1 MKSIEIVVI
10 HPELLGTYGD
20 GGNAEVLA
28 HRARLAGVE
37 AVVRPVLH
45 TQALPDDADIY
56 CIGGGE
62 DVAQM
67 ASVTALR
74 GQGAAALSAAMQR
87 GAQVLAICAGLQI
100 LGDVFPGSHGEP
112 VEGLALLPVST
123 HRGGERLIGEIAMTS
138 TLVTSTLT
146 GFENHRGITQLHAGV
161 APLGVMTLGNGN
173 GIGAVDGVVT
183 DSVIGTYM
191 HGPAL
196 ARNPELADVLLRRL
210 GIDVE
215 GIQDPAA
222 AAFASERRAAAS
234 ALAARQRRRR
244 RWGRDTRQW

>member
-1 MKSIEIVVI
+1 MKRVEIVVI

-45 TQALPDDADIY
+45 TEVLPDDADVY

-62 DVAQM
+62 DVAQI

-74 GQGAAALSAAMQR
+74 GQGAAALATAMEQ
-87 GAQVLAICAGLQI
+87 GAQLLAICAGLQL
-100 LGDVFPGSHGEP
+100 LGDKFPGSHGEP
-112 VEGLALLPVST
+112 VAGLSLLPLST
-123 HRGGERLIGEIAMTS
+123 HRGERRLIGEIAMSS
-138 TLVTSTLT
+138 TLIGTTLT
-146 GFENHRGITQLHAGV
+146 GFENHRGITELRDGV
-161 APLGVMTLGNGN
+161 QPLGVMTLGNGN

-196 ARNPELADVLLRRL
+196 ARNPELADFILRRL
-210 GIDVE
+210 GIDVDS
-215 GIQDPAA
+215 IRDPAA
-222 AAFASERRAAAS
+222 LAFATERRAAA
-234 ALAARQRRRR
+234 AVLAARQRRRR
-244 RWGRDTRQW
+244 LIGRDSRQW

>member
-1 MKSIEIVVI
+1 MKRMVIVVV
-10 HPELLGTYGD
+10 HPELMGTYGD

-45 TQALPDDADIY
+45 TEALADDADVY

-62 DVAQM
+62 DVAQI
-67 ASVTALR
+67 ACVSALR
-74 GQGAAALSAAMQR
+74 GQGAAALSTAMQR

-112 VEGLALLPVST
+112 VEGLSLLPVST
-123 HRGGERLIGEIAMTS
+123 RRGGRRLIGEIAMTS
-138 TLVTSTLT
+138 AIIGTTLT
-146 GFENHRGITQLHAGV
+146 GFENHRGITELRDGV
-161 APLGVMTLGNGN
+161 QPLGAMTLGNGN
-173 GIGAVDGVVT
+173 GVGEVDGVVT

-196 ARNPELADVLLRRL
+196 ARNPELADFILRRL
-210 GIDVE
+210 GIDADGVR
-215 GIQDPAA
+215 DPAA
-222 AAFASERRAAAS
+222 LAFAAERRAAAT

-244 RWGRDTRQW
+244 LLGRDGRQW